1 MKRLFM
7 LFAIALVAVACE
19 SKNEEPLVTPHDP
32 VLTVTSEKNIWVDTE
47 GGVGEISY
55 TIEYGYDEL
64 ELEAGCNVDWITV
77 EVGSTVR
84 YTVAKNDTDEERR
97 GVIEL
102 TYGTSVSRVSIMQHA
117 PYDSIFEASYLDGS
131 FYVEGDGLH
140 NYYLML
146 SIVGLSDGYL
156 YSYSDYY
163 CFDLYSTTPASGSN
177 SARVPNGTYRLVSD
191 SELADGTI
199 GYQYSN
205 LTVTSEYDY
214 EEMPFIEAELVV
226 SDDSIVANVVL
237 VGGEHVRVVYNGS
250 LEIPIYSNVET
261 EGVSTLTG
269 DYSFNIEDGVFVGAY
284 VGDLLYNGCNTCQVF
299 MFEYLDYETGEER
312 GDQFQIDLQLPA
324 GSTDVC
330 GEYTAGTTVG
340 HFIPGTAVDYGGGQY
355 LQENSW
361 YMTAG
366 YVDFAP
372 LVDGSVTVEKGTSG
386 EYIFTLDTVD
396 DRGNAIQGV
405 FKGYGEF
412 IEW

>member
-7 LFAIALVAVACE
+7 LFAIAFVAVACE
-19 SKNEEPLVTPHDP
+19 GKNEEPLVTPHDP
-32 VLTVTSEKNIWVDTE
+32 VLTVTSNTSLWVDAE
-47 GGVGEISY
+47 GGEGEITY
-55 TIEYGYDEL
+55 TIEYAYDEL
-64 ELEAGCNVDWITV
+64 ELQAGCNVDWISV

-84 YTVAKNDTDEERR
+84 YTVAKNDTDEDRR

-117 PYDSIFEASYLDGS
+117 PYDSVFEASYLDGS
-131 FYVEGDGLH
+131 LYVEGDGLH

-146 SIVGLSDGYL
+146 STVGLSNGYL
-156 YSYSDYY
+156 YPNSNYY
-163 CFDLYSTTPASGSN
+163 CFDLYSATPASGPN
-177 SARVPNGTYRLVSD
+177 GARVPNGTYYLVED
-191 SELADGTI
+191 SKLADGTM

-205 LTVTSEYDY
+205 LTVTSDSDYD
-214 EEMPFIEAELVV
+214 EIPFVEAELVV
-226 SDDSIVANVVL
+226 SDNGIVANVAL
-237 VGGEHVRVVYNGS
+237 SSGERVRVVYSGS
-250 LEIPIYSNVET
+250 LNIPISSGVEN
-261 EGVSTLTG
+261 EAVSTLTD

-284 VGDLLYNGCNTCQVF
+284 VGDLLNNGCNTCQVF

-324 GSTDVC
+324 GGTDVC
-330 GEYTAGTTVG
+330 GEYTVGTEVG
-340 HFIPGTAVDYGGGQY
+340 HFIPGSAVNYDGQY
-355 LQENSW
+355 LQQNSW

-372 LVDGSVTVEKGTSG
+372 LVGGSVKVEKDAAGKYT
-386 EYIFTLDTVD
+386 FTIDTVD

>member
-1 MKRLFM
+1 M
-7 LFAIALVAVACE
+7 
-19 SKNEEPLVTPHDP
+19 
-32 VLTVTSEKNIWVDTE
+32 
-47 GGVGEISY
+47 
-55 TIEYGYDEL
+55 
-64 ELEAGCNVDWITV
+64 
-77 EVGSTVR
+77 
-84 YTVAKNDTDEERR
+84 
-97 GVIEL
+97 
-102 TYGTSVSRVSIMQHA
+102 
-117 PYDSIFEASYLDGS
+117 
-131 FYVEGDGLH
+131 
-140 NYYLML
+140 
-146 SIVGLSDGYL
+146 
-156 YSYSDYY
+156 
-163 CFDLYSTTPASGSN
+163 
-177 SARVPNGTYRLVSD
+177 VSD

-214 EEMPFIEAELVV
+214 EEIPFIEAELVV